1 MRKHSLSTVKRN
13 QSWNIRSF
21 IHEGT
26 DGVLL
31 CFVGHVQIITKLGD
45 AIKNPQTH
53 VDFPFF
59 KAFCLS
65 QAPVCPQDTHPSEEW
80 SLNIYKAEARS

>member
-31 CFVGHVQIITKLGD
+31 CFVGHVQIITKLAD

-53 VDFPFF
+53 VDVPFF
-59 KAFCLS
+59 ESILS
-65 QAPVCPQDTHPSEEW
+65 YSGPCVSSGHTSFW
-80 SLNIYKAEARS
+80 GVVLKYI